1 MFLQH
6 MKSSALSCENL
17 APLIALIAGAVSLAA
32 PSAFAGG
39 YELTKGRGDE
49 VCEAYLKNLNS
60 VDDPPQPM
68 ICERQLNPKMP
79 EFKKP
84 AWSKPSVDQF
94 RALEFDMAKLVNRV
108 IGQPEP
114 ASEASIELPS
124 EDDLGWPARRRIAR
138 IDIDND
144 GVLDNVLK
152 SEDGNCQSGAFGV
165 NIAVLTEDGRHYDL
179 EKSQYIDAD
188 QSALLGQLNKEPN
201 PSGRRTAGLSKRD
214 FRGYSLYDI
223 FLYKNTAYFDL
234 WEMGRNYPD
243 RTSARL
249 HVFLR
254 KHNETREVCTY
265 RLR

>member
-39 YELTKGRGDE
+39 YELTKGQGEE
-49 VCEAYLKNLNS
+49 VCEAYLRNLNS
-60 VDDPPQPM
+60 VDDPPQVM

-94 RALEFDMAKLVNRV
+94 RALEFDMAKLASRV

-114 ASEASIELPS
+114 VNEASIELRS
-124 EDDLGWPARRRIAR
+124 EDDLGWPARRRVAR
-138 IDIDND
+138 IDID
-144 GVLDNVLK
+144 
-152 SEDGNCQSGAFGV
+152 
-165 NIAVLTEDGRHYDL
+165 T
-179 EKSQYIDAD
+179 D